1 MMAPALGIFHSKRS
15 SLRTIRH
22 EIGHEFVSFLQNIGN
37 EIEISSIKFRTKFAI
52 IREVCRHTLAML
64 ICLRHGPP
72 SPRTHPSMWRL
83 GMVSQGHET
92 QTDPNKTVSNAG
104 TKSAPNCVTKF
115 RHEIQSAPARNFVT
129 KFRGQIMCKKLGKT
143 EIRDNN
149 GP

>member
-1 MMAPALGIFHSKRS
+1 MIAPALGIFHSKRS

-22 EIGHEFVSFLQNIGN
+22 EIGHEFVSFLQNVGN
-37 EIEISSIKFRTKFAI
+37 EIEIINIKFRTKFATI
-52 IREVCRHTLAML
+52 HEVCQHTLAML

-104 TKSAPNCVTKF
+104 TKSAPNCVTKSVTKF
-115 RHEIQSAPARNFVT
+115 KTRRHEISSRNF
-129 KFRGQIMCKKLGKT
+129 GPKT
-143 EIRDNN
+143 CVKTVWFGNS
-149 GP
+149 